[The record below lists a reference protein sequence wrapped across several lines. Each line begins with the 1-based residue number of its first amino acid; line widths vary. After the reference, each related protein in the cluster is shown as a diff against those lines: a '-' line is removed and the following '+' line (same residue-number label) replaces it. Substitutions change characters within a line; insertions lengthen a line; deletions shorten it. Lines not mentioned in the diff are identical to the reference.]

1 MRHTAV
7 KFTNEERF
15 VHSEITMKL
24 LCIHFFIMV
33 SMILADSSH
42 AWDVLVVQNYR
53 TKPYSEVI
61 RGFKAASAAR
71 TTELV
76 MSEMNGAEALREIR
90 KRRPDLIL
98 AIGMDSLL
106 TVKKISDIP
115 IIYCMVLSPETV
127 LGNEKNIT
135 GISMNIPPEK
145 YLSALAK
152 ALPHLKRIGLVY
164 NPRKTG
170 AIVDKTHTAAEKMGI
185 RLTALKA
192 ERARDLPR
200 LLELLP
206 EGLDAYWMIPDSTF
220 TAPEAVEALIFYSMR
235 SRVPIFTFSE
245 KYLRMGAFLSLDLDA
260 YELGKQAG
268 EISVKVKSGVDVAA
282 IPRTDAERAVPTINR
297 TVAAKLGIVLNSS
310 SLKKFRFLDKE

>member
-1 MRHTAV
+1 
-7 KFTNEERF
+7 
-15 VHSEITMKL
+15 MKL
-24 LCIHFFIMV
+24 LCIHFFVML

>member
-1 MRHTAV
+1 
-7 KFTNEERF
+7 
-15 VHSEITMKL
+15 MKL
-24 LCIHFFIMV
+24 LCIHFFVMV
-33 SMILADSSH
+33 SIMLADSSS

-61 RGFKAASAAR
+61 RGFKAASSAR

-76 MSEMNGAEALREIR
+76 LSEMNGAEALREIR

-98 AIGMDSLL
+98 AIGMDSLV
-106 TVKKISDIP
+106 TVKKISDTP
-115 IIYCMVLSPETV
+115 IVYCMVLNPETV

-145 YLSALAK
+145 YLSTLAK
-152 ALPHLKRIGLVY
+152 ALPRLKKIGLVY
-164 NPRKTG
+164 NPLKTG
-170 AIVDKTHTAAEKMGI
+170 AIVAKTLAAADKMGI

-200 LLELLP
+200 MLESLP
-206 EGLDAYWMIPDSTF
+206 DGLDAYWMLPDSTF

-268 EISVKVKSGVDVAA
+268 GMSDKIKSGVDVAA
-282 IPRTDAERAVPTINR
+282 VPRTDAEIAVPTVNPTI
-297 TVAAKLGIVLNSS
+297 AAKLGIVLNSS
-310 SLKKFRFLDKE
+310 SLKKFRFLNKE

>member
-1 MRHTAV
+1 
-7 KFTNEERF
+7 
-15 VHSEITMKL
+15 MKL
-24 LCIHFFIMV
+24 LFIHFFVMLSI
-33 SMILADSSH
+33 ILADSSH

-61 RGFKAASAAR
+61 RGFKAVSAAR

-76 MSEMNGAEALREIR
+76 MSEMDGAEALREIR

-200 LLELLP
+200 LLEILP